1 MRFEASLRGHGLKG
15 GVAWGKCR
23 GVSAGSLA
31 RCRVN
36 RAGDS
41 QPRSQDEIRAELV
54 GRLRTR
60 STEIEDAIF
69 NRVRELASPAE
80 SEDAE
85 YRAGLRAT
93 VAESVDYALTS
104 IERGEE
110 STEAIPPRGR
120 GPGAAGRAQRS
131 RARHRAA
138 PLRRPA
144 TGWSARSSWTRPA
157 ASPTRRCARCLR
169 TQSPHVD
176 RLMAS
181 VASEYM
187 AELELMRRSP
197 TQRVAER
204 VKRLLAGDAPFDAE
218 GLDYEFEAW
227 HLGLVVTGAR
237 ADVAARTLA
246 AGVSREP
253 LVVKRSDETA
263 WAWLGGR
270 ERLEVSEVQRYLP
283 AGVLGDVTL
292 AVGEP
297 RWGVDGWRLTHH
309 EAQAA
314 QQVML
319 RRPQPL
325 TRASSVILLAAV
337 LRDEPLAI
345 LRQTYLA
352 PLDEHG
358 DSGLVLRETL
368 RAYFAAGFNA
378 ATAAA
383 ALEIDRHTVQR
394 RLRKVEEALGR
405 LLPSCHAELE
415 VALSLEELDNSTNK
429 RVLHGW
435 GHRLNQFTAGLM
447 RHFGAAGVV
456 GRTTLV

>member
-1 MRFEASLRGHGLKG
+1 VAAGLAARSL
-15 GVAWGKCR
+15 
-23 GVSAGSLA
+23 
-31 RCRVN
+31 VN
-36 RAGDS
+36 RASDR
-41 QPRSQDEIRAELV
+41 QPKSQDEIRAELV
-54 GRLRTR
+54 ARLRAR
-60 STEIEDAIF
+60 SAEIEDAIF
-69 NRVRELASPAE
+69 NRVRSLASPAE

-104 IERGEE
+104 IEQGEE
-110 STEAIPPRGR
+110 EIGALPPAAAMQARRAARSGVR
-120 GPGAAGRAQRS
+120 LDTVLRRYAAGDRLVSEVIMDEADRFPNE
-131 RARHRAA
+131 A
-138 PLRRPA
+138 LRQV
-144 TGWSARSSWTRPA
+144 
-157 ASPTRRCARCLR
+157 LR

-176 RLMAS
+176 RIMAS
-181 VASEYM
+181 VAAEYM

-197 TQRVAER
+197 AQRVAER
-204 VKRLLAGDAPFDAE
+204 VKRLLAGDAPFDAD
-218 GLDYEFEAW
+218 GLDYELEAW

-246 AGVSREP
+246 AGVGREP
-253 LVVKRSDETA
+253 LVIKRGDDGA

-270 ERLEVSEVQRYLP
+270 QPLDVSEVQRYLA
-283 AGVLGDVTL
+283 AGVLGDVML

-297 RWGVDGWRLTHH
+297 RWGLDGWRLTHH

-314 QQVML
+314 RQVML
-319 RRPQPL
+319 RGSQPL
-325 TRASSVILLAAV
+325 VRASDVILLAAV
-337 LRDEPLAI
+337 LRDEALAKS
-345 LRQTYLA
+345 LRETYLA

-415 VALSLEELDNSTNK
+415 VALSLEELDGSE
-429 RVLHGW
+429 
-435 GHRLNQFTAGLM
+435 AGGGLQL
-447 RHFGAAGVV
+447 AAE
-456 GRTTLV
+456 RQ

>member
-1 MRFEASLRGHGLKG
+1 MR
-15 GVAWGKCR
+15 C
-23 GVSAGSLA
+23 
-31 RCRVN
+31 CVN
-36 RAGDS
+36 RASDRQPKS
-41 QPRSQDEIRAELV
+41 QHEIRAELV
-54 GRLRTR
+54 ERLRRR
-60 STEIEDAIF
+60 SAEIEDAIF
-69 NRVRELASPAE
+69 NRVRALASPAE

-110 STEAIPPRGR
+110 SPEAIPLAAATQARRAARSGVGLDTVLR
-120 GPGAAGRAQRS
+120 RYAAGDRLVSEIIMDEAGRFPSEALSQI
-131 RARHRAA
+131 
-138 PLRRPA
+138 
-144 TGWSARSSWTRPA
+144 
-157 ASPTRRCARCLR
+157 LR

-181 VASEYM
+181 VAAEYM
-187 AELELMRRSP
+187 AELEVMRRSP
-197 TQRVAER
+197 AQRVAER

-218 GLDYEFEAW
+218 GLEYEFEAW

-237 ADVAARTLA
+237 AEVAARTLA
-246 AGVSREP
+246 AGVGREP
-253 LVVKRSDETA
+253 LVVKRSDASA

-270 ERLEVSEVQRYLP
+270 QPLDISEVQRYLA

-309 EAQAA
+309 EAKAA

-319 RRPQPL
+319 RRSQPL
-325 TRASSVILLAAV
+325 IQASNVILLAAM
-337 LRDEPLAI
+337 LRDEPLARS
-345 LRQTYLA
+345 LRETYLA

-394 RLRKVEEALGR
+394 HLRKVEEALGR

-415 VALSLEELDNSTNK
+415 VALSLEELDGSTNK
-429 RVLHGW
+429 
-435 GHRLNQFTAGLM
+435 
-447 RHFGAAGVV
+447 AAAP
-456 GRTTLV
+456 TLARS

>member
-1 MRFEASLRGHGLKG
+1 MAAGLAARSL
-15 GVAWGKCR
+15 
-23 GVSAGSLA
+23 
-31 RCRVN
+31 VN
-36 RAGDS
+36 RASDR
-41 QPRSQDEIRAELV
+41 QPKSQDEIRAELV
-54 GRLRTR
+54 ARLRAR
-60 STEIEDAIF
+60 SAEIEDAIF
-69 NRVRELASPAE
+69 NRVRSLASPTE

-104 IERGEE
+104 IEQGEE
-110 STEAIPPRGR
+110 EIGALPPAAAMQARRAARAGVQLDTVLR
-120 GPGAAGRAQRS
+120 RYAAGDRLVSEIIMDEADRFPNE
-131 RARHRAA
+131 A
-138 PLRRPA
+138 LRQV
-144 TGWSARSSWTRPA
+144 
-157 ASPTRRCARCLR
+157 LR

-176 RLMAS
+176 RIMAS
-181 VASEYM
+181 VAAEYM

-204 VKRLLAGDAPFDAE
+204 VKRLLVGDAPFDAE

-246 AGVSREP
+246 AGMGREP
-253 LVVKRSDETA
+253 LVIKRGDDGA

-270 ERLEVSEVQRYLP
+270 QPLDVSEVQRYLT
-283 AGVLGDVTL
+283 AGVLGDVML

-297 RWGVDGWRLTHH
+297 RWGLDGWRLTHH

-314 QQVML
+314 RQVML
-319 RRPQPL
+319 RGSQPL
-325 TRASSVILLAAV
+325 VRASNVILLAAV
-337 LRDEPLAI
+337 LRDEALAKS
-345 LRQTYLA
+345 LRETYLA

-415 VALSLEELDNSTNK
+415 VALSLEELDASE
-429 RVLHGW
+429 VADHS
-435 GHRLNQFTAGLM
+435 
-447 RHFGAAGVV
+447 GVGGPG

>member
-1 MRFEASLRGHGLKG
+1 
-15 GVAWGKCR
+15 
-23 GVSAGSLA
+23 
-31 RCRVN
+31 VN
-36 RAGDS
+36 RASDS
-41 QPRSQDEIRAELV
+41 QHKSQHEIRVELV
-54 GRLRTR
+54 ERLRTR
-60 STEIEDAIF
+60 SAEIEDAIF
-69 NRVRELASPAE
+69 NRVRALASPAE

-104 IERGEE
+104 IERGEDSE
-110 STEAIPPRGR
+110 EAMPPAAAAQARRAARSGVGLDTVLR
-120 GPGAAGRAQRS
+120 RYAAGDRLVSEIIMDEAGRFPNE
-131 RARHRAA
+131 A
-138 PLRRPA
+138 LRQV
-144 TGWSARSSWTRPA
+144 
-157 ASPTRRCARCLR
+157 LR

-197 TQRVAER
+197 AQRVAER
-204 VKRLLAGDAPFDAE
+204 VKRLLAGDASFDAE
-218 GLDYEFEAW
+218 GLEYEFEAW

-237 ADVAARTLA
+237 AEVAARTLA

-253 LVVKRSDETA
+253 LVVKRSDASA

-270 ERLEVSEVQRYLP
+270 KPLDIDDVQRYVA

-297 RWGVDGWRLTHH
+297 RWGVDGWRLSHH
-309 EAQAA
+309 EAKAA

-319 RRPQPL
+319 HRSQPL
-325 TRASSVILLAAV
+325 IRASNVILLAAV
-337 LRDEPLAI
+337 LRDEALARS
-345 LRQTYLA
+345 LRETYLA
-352 PLDEHG
+352 PLDGQG
-358 DSGLVLRETL
+358 DSGSVLRETL

-415 VALSLEELDNSTNK
+415 VALRLEELDDSPGETS
-429 RVLHGW
+429 
-435 GHRLNQFTAGLM
+435 
-447 RHFGAAGVV
+447 
-456 GRTTLV
+456 

>member
-1 MRFEASLRGHGLKG
+1 M
-15 GVAWGKCR
+15 
-23 GVSAGSLA
+23 
-31 RCRVN
+31 N
-36 RAGDS
+36 RASDRQHKS
-41 QPRSQDEIRAELV
+41 QHEIRVELV
-54 GRLRTR
+54 ERLRAR
-60 STEIEDAIF
+60 SAEIEDAIF
-69 NRVRELASPAE
+69 NRVRALASPAE

-104 IERGEE
+104 IERGED
-110 STEAIPPRGR
+110 SVGAVPQVAAVQARRAARAGIGLDTILRR
-120 GPGAAGRAQRS
+120 YAAGDRLISEIIMDEAGRFPNE
-131 RARHRAA
+131 A
-138 PLRRPA
+138 LRQI
-144 TGWSARSSWTRPA
+144 
-157 ASPTRRCARCLR
+157 LR

-176 RLMAS
+176 RVMAS

-197 TQRVAER
+197 AQRVAER
-204 VKRLLAGDAPFDAE
+204 VKRLLAGDASFDPE

-237 ADVAARTLA
+237 AEVAARTLA
-246 AGVSREP
+246 AGVNREP
-253 LVVKRSDETA
+253 LVVKRSDSSA

-270 ERLEVSEVQRYLP
+270 QPLDIDDVQRYLA

-297 RWGVDGWRLTHH
+297 RWGVDGWRLSHH
-309 EAQAA
+309 EAKAA

-319 RRPQPL
+319 RRSQPL

-337 LRDEPLAI
+337 LRDEALARS
-345 LRQTYLA
+345 LRETYLA
-352 PLDEHG
+352 PLDGQG
-358 DSGLVLRETL
+358 DSGSVLRETL

-394 RLRKVEEALGR
+394 HLRKVEEALAR

-415 VALSLEELDNSTNK
+415 VALRLEELDDSP
-429 RVLHGW
+429 GE
-435 GHRLNQFTAGLM
+435 AP
-447 RHFGAAGVV
+447 
-456 GRTTLV
+456 

>member
-1 MRFEASLRGHGLKG
+1 
-15 GVAWGKCR
+15 
-23 GVSAGSLA
+23 
-31 RCRVN
+31 VN
-36 RAGDS
+36 RASDRQPKS
-41 QPRSQDEIRAELV
+41 QHEIRAELV
-54 GRLRTR
+54 DRLRGR
-60 STEIEDAIF
+60 SAEIEDAIF
-69 NRVRELASPAE
+69 NRVRALASPAE

-110 STEAIPPRGR
+110 SAEAIPPAAAAQARRAARSGVGLDTVLR
-120 GPGAAGRAQRS
+120 RYAAGDRLVSEIIMDEAGRFPNE
-131 RARHRAA
+131 A
-138 PLRRPA
+138 LRQV
-144 TGWSARSSWTRPA
+144 
-157 ASPTRRCARCLR
+157 LR

-197 TQRVAER
+197 AQRVAER
-204 VKRLLAGDAPFDAE
+204 VKRLLAGDASFDAE

-237 ADVAARTLA
+237 AEVAARTLA

-253 LVVKRSDETA
+253 LVVKRSDASA
-263 WAWLGGR
+263 WVWLGGR
-270 ERLEVSEVQRYLP
+270 EPLDISDVQRYLA

-309 EAQAA
+309 EAKAA

-319 RRPQPL
+319 RHSQPL

-337 LRDEPLAI
+337 LRDELMARS
-345 LRQTYLA
+345 LRETYLA
-352 PLDEHG
+352 PLDGQG

-383 ALEIDRHTVQR
+383 ALGIDRHTVQR
-394 RLRKVEEALGR
+394 RLRKVEEALNR

-415 VALSLEELDNSTNK
+415 VALRLEELDDSP
-429 RVLHGW
+429 GP
-435 GHRLNQFTAGLM
+435 RLAVEP
-447 RHFGAAGVV
+447 H
-456 GRTTLV
+456 

>member
-1 MRFEASLRGHGLKG
+1 
-15 GVAWGKCR
+15 
-23 GVSAGSLA
+23 
-31 RCRVN
+31 VN
-36 RAGDS
+36 RASDRQHKS
-41 QPRSQDEIRAELV
+41 QQEIRVELV
-54 GRLRTR
+54 DRLRTR
-60 STEIEDAIF
+60 SAEIEDAIF
-69 NRVRELASPAE
+69 NRVRALASPAE

-93 VAESVDYALTS
+93 VAESVGYALTS
-104 IERGEE
+104 IERGED
-110 STEAIPPRGR
+110 SVEALPQAAAVQARRAARSGIGLDTVLRR
-120 GPGAAGRAQRS
+120 YAAGDRLVSEIIMDEAGRFPNE
-131 RARHRAA
+131 A
-138 PLRRPA
+138 LRQV
-144 TGWSARSSWTRPA
+144 
-157 ASPTRRCARCLR
+157 LR

-197 TQRVAER
+197 AQRVAER
-204 VKRLLAGDAPFDAE
+204 VKSLLAGDAAFDAE

-227 HLGLVVTGAR
+227 HLGMVVTGKR
-237 ADVAARTLA
+237 AEVAARTLA
-246 AGVSREP
+246 AGVNREP
-253 LVVKRSDETA
+253 LVVKRSDASA

-270 ERLEVSEVQRYLP
+270 QPLDIGDVQRYLA
-283 AGVLGDVTL
+283 AGVLGEVTL

-309 EAQAA
+309 EAKAA

-319 RRPQPL
+319 RSSQPL

-337 LRDEPLAI
+337 LRDEALARS
-345 LRQTYLA
+345 LRETYLA
-352 PLDEHG
+352 PLDGQG
-358 DSGLVLRETL
+358 DSGAVLRETL

-394 RLRKVEEALGR
+394 HLRKVEEALDR

-415 VALSLEELDNSTNK
+415 VALRLEELDDSP
-429 RVLHGW
+429 GE
-435 GHRLNQFTAGLM
+435 AS
-447 RHFGAAGVV
+447 
-456 GRTTLV
+456 

>member
-1 MRFEASLRGHGLKG
+1 
-15 GVAWGKCR
+15 
-23 GVSAGSLA
+23 
-31 RCRVN
+31 
-36 RAGDS
+36 
-41 QPRSQDEIRAELV
+41 
-54 GRLRTR
+54 
-60 STEIEDAIF
+60 
-69 NRVRELASPAE
+69 
-80 SEDAE
+80 
-85 YRAGLRAT
+85 
-93 VAESVDYALTS
+93 
-104 IERGEE
+104 
-110 STEAIPPRGR
+110 
-120 GPGAAGRAQRS
+120 
-131 RARHRAA
+131 
-138 PLRRPA
+138 
-144 TGWSARSSWTRPA
+144 
-157 ASPTRRCARCLR
+157 
-169 TQSPHVD
+169 
-176 RLMAS
+176 MAS

-246 AGVSREP
+246 AGVSRKP
-253 LVVKRSDETA
+253 LVVRRGDDSA

-270 ERLEVSEVQRYLP
+270 EPLEVSEVQRYLA

-292 AVGEP
+292 AAGEP
-297 RWGVDGWRLTHH
+297 RRGVDGWRLTHH

-314 QQVML
+314 YQVAL

-325 TRASSVILLAAV
+325 TEASSVILLAAV
-337 LRDEPLAI
+337 LRDEPLAKS
-345 LRQTYLA
+345 LRETYLV
-352 PLDEHG
+352 PLDEPG

-415 VALSLEELDNSTNK
+415 VALSLEELDSSTNK
-429 RVLHGW
+429 RVLQAEEQ
-435 GHRLNQFTAGLM
+435 N
-447 RHFGAAGVV
+447 
-456 GRTTLV
+456 